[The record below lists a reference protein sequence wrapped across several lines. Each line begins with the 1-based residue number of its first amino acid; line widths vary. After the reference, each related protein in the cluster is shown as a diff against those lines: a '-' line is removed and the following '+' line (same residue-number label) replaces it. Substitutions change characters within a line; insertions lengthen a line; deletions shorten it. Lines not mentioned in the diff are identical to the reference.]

1 MNTHSSAIHKIT
13 LSDDYQ
19 SHYRLWGDSTG
30 EDVIIMLHGGMSHSA
45 WQGPLAELVQVKSNI
60 SFVAY
65 DRRGCGLN
73 KEARGDLSSSE
84 IVIDDVVKHVEFF
97 NRSFNRVHL
106 AGWCQGCQFASI
118 AAEQIQNKNYIS
130 SLIFITPGFFW
141 GDRFDSILNMA
152 RSFLLS
158 LLSEFELNPPPDK
171 PFIPIPMQG
180 TDFTS
185 KQDWLDYIDKDDLK
199 TTRVSLNTAG
209 IMEDIKNLS
218 AQAILKINIPILA
231 IMADNDRIV
240 HNDKVKTL
248 LVDVLKKCDQSKLI
262 SFNTDHAI
270 HFEKAKELSEEI
282 IDFISS
288 V

>member
-1 MNTHSSAIHKIT
+1 MNTHSSATHKIT

-45 WQGPLAELVQVKSNI
+45 WQGPLAELVQANSNI

-152 RSFLLS
+152 RSFLMS

-209 IMEDIKNLS
+209 
-218 AQAILKINIPILA
+218 